1 MLKLWSVV
9 PEAAVDSLEKHGYL
23 INDDP
28 SRTQIP
34 EIRFAYDWMSDQ
46 MHSRIGPPSDSSLQP
61 IWAWYRLDKSRR
73 RPVMR
78 RGHASRGETAICLEF
93 VMRKEEVLLSDFES
107 WNCVLNDNYVTDS
120 DEEYDAYQNELESI
134 LPQKDLMELEQ
145 RKRKSW
151 ENVFLLE
158 REGYGYRTMAT
169 RI

>member
-1 MLKLWSVV
+1 
-9 PEAAVDSLEKHGYL
+9 
-23 INDDP
+23 
-28 SRTQIP
+28 
-34 EIRFAYDWMSDQ
+34 
-46 MHSRIGPPSDSSLQP
+46 
-61 IWAWYRLDKSRR
+61 
-73 RPVMR
+73 
-78 RGHASRGETAICLEF
+78 
-93 VMRKEEVLLSDFES
+93 MRKEEVLLSDFES